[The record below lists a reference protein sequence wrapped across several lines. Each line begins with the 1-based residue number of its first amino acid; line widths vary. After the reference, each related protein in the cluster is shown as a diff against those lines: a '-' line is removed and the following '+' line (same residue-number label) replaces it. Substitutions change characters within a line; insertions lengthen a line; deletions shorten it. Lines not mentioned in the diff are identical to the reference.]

1 MDITSVVGAVALVGL
16 VVGGAISGALPAF
29 FINEHGLV
37 IVLGGTGAAMLL
49 NTPIDDLKRAAASL
63 KVFWRGGHYP
73 PAPSVV
79 VSVTALA
86 EQVHKRGAAA
96 FQDADQKAVQGYLR
110 RAAMLAVQYNDPDL
124 VESILT
130 SEINVAF
137 DRHNEVVNVFRTAA
151 ILAPMFGLLGTLIGI
166 VSVLKQISNPETVGG
181 AMAIA
186 MTTAFY
192 GISLANVF
200 CVPVAGKLRLRGI
213 EEHKAKVIVAEG
225 VVLMMRGTIPLVIE
239 RKLQAHL

>member
-1 MDITSVVGAVALVGL
+1 MDITSVIGAIALIGL

-37 IVLGGTGAAMLL
+37 IVFGGTGAAMLL
-49 NTPIDDLKRAAASL
+49 NTPIDDLKRAVKAL
-63 KVFWRGGHYP
+63 KVFWRGETFPP
-73 PAPSVV
+73 PAAVV
-79 VSVTALA
+79 ASVTALA
-86 EQVHKRGAAA
+86 EQVHKQGAAA
-96 FQDADQKAVQGYLR
+96 LQQADQKAVQGYLR
-110 RAAMLAVQYNDPDL
+110 RAAMIAVQYNDPDL
-124 VESILT
+124 VESILEG
-130 SEINVAF
+130 EINVAF

-181 AMAIA
+181 AMAVA

-200 CVPVAGKLRLRGI
+200 CVPVAGKLRLRGL
-213 EEHKAKVIVAEG
+213 EEHKAKVMVAEG
-225 VVLMMRGTIPLVIE
+225 VVMMMRGTIPLVIE
-239 RKLQAHL
+239 RKLQAHI